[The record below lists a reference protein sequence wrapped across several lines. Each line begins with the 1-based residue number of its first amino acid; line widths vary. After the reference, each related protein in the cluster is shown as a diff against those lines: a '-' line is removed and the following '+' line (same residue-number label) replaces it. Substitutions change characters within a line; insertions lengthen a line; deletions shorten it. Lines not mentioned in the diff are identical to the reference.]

1 MDLKFDEKGLIPAI
15 VQDHYTKEVLTL
27 AYMNAETLAL
37 TIAEG
42 RTVFWSRSRQE
53 IWRKGETSGNVQR
66 VVSITADCDAD
77 ALVVE
82 VVKSGPAC
90 HTGAESC
97 FFNEVYVS
105 PELKQFSWQG
115 LYDLIKGCK
124 TSPKEGS
131 YTTYLFEKGKEK
143 ILKKV
148 GEECT
153 EVIIAGEK
161 EDKAETVYEISD
173 LAYHVLVLMVQ
184 AGITVEDITRE
195 LENDTLSTTRSNRKG
210 CSDSLWQIIR
220 SPVSIVTRR
229 CATAKTPCRRWPPLR
244 VRRG

>member
-1 MDLKFDEKGLIPAI
+1 MADYRKSSVHCHSTLCDGKNTLQEMAGAACAQGLTTLGFSG
-15 VQDHYTKEVLTL
+15 HSYTKQVLTL

-42 RTVFWSRSRQE
+42 RTAFWSRSRQE

-82 VVKSGPAC
+82 VVKDGPAC

-97 FFNEVYVS
+97 FFNEIYVS

-115 LYDLIKGCK
+115 LYELIKGRK
-124 TSPKEGS
+124 DTPTAGS

-173 LAYHVLVLMVQ
+173 LAYHVLVLMVS
-184 AGITVEDITRE
+184 AGITVEDVTRE
-195 LENDTLSTTRSNRKG
+195 LEKRHVIDHKVKQERM
-210 CSDSLWQIIR
+210 Q
-220 SPVSIVTRR
+220 
-229 CATAKTPCRRWPPLR
+229 
-244 VRRG
+244 